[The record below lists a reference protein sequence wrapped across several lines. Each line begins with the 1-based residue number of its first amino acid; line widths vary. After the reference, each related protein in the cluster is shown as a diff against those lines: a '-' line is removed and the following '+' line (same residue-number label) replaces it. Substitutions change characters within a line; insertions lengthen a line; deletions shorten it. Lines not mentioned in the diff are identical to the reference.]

1 MKKLEVRFSRSPNDS
16 LPVGTLAE
24 DRGRVYF
31 EYAPECLA
39 AGLNLS
45 PFRLPLEAGLF
56 EHRDREFGPLPGV
69 FDDSLPDGW
78 GLLLMDRHF
87 RALGLNPPEISP
99 LDRLSWL
106 GTRTMGAL
114 TYHPPADRESVNSS
128 VFDLHDLA
136 RQSRQV
142 LSGAAVD
149 VLPQLLRAGGSPG
162 GARPKVLVGF
172 NPGTGGVISGEDDLP
187 EGFEHWIVKFAA
199 KTDTPDAAAV
209 EYAYSLM
216 AVAAGIDMPPTRL
229 FETSE
234 GDRFFGVKRFDRDSS
249 TALRQAQGP
258 EQRRGASSPPSGN
271 RRYHVHTFGN
281 LIQSN
286 FRIPS
291 ADYADLLKATSLLT
305 RNHQHV
311 LRTFRRM
318 VFNVLAHNRDDHVK
332 NFAFILDD
340 ATGSAPLRQAQGP
353 EQRRGAN
360 SPPSG
365 DWAITPAYDLL
376 YTPGPGGEHT
386 MTLAGEGKNPGRSH
400 MLRLA
405 EQADVSKRQATTIIK
420 EVQAAVTRWADHAAQ
435 ADVSQAGSREI
446 EASLPKLSS

>member
-1 MKKLEVRFSRSPNDS
+1 MKKLEVRFTRGPGDS
-16 LPVGTLAE
+16 LHVGTLAE
-24 DRGRVYF
+24 DRSRVYF
-31 EYAPECLA
+31 EYAPAFLA
-39 AGLNLS
+39 TGLNIS
-45 PFRLPLEAGLF
+45 PFRLPFETGLF
-56 EHRDREFGPLPGV
+56 EHRDRDFGPLPGV

-87 RALGLNPPEISP
+87 RSRRLNLADVSP

-114 TYHPPADRESVNSS
+114 TYHPPTDRENVDAT

-136 RQSRQV
+136 RQSQE
-142 LSGAAVD
+142 LLAGAAVD

-172 NPGTGGVISGEDDLP
+172 DPSTGGVISGEDDLP
-187 EGFEHWIVKFAA
+187 DGFEHWIVKFAPKA
-199 KTDTPDAAAV
+199 DNPDAGAI
-209 EYAYSLM
+209 EYAYAMM
-216 AVAAGIDMPPTRL
+216 AIAAGIDMPPTRL
-229 FETSE
+229 FETAD
-234 GDRFFGVKRFDRDSS
+234 GDRFFGIKRFDRD
-249 TALRQAQGP
+249 
-258 EQRRGASSPPSGN
+258 GN

-305 RNHQHV
+305 RNHQDV
-311 LRTFRRM
+311 LRAFRRM

-340 ATGSAPLRQAQGP
+340 ATGST
-353 EQRRGAN
+353 ES

-365 DWAITPAYDLL
+365 DWSLTPAYDLL

-386 MTLAGEGKNPGRSH
+386 MSLAGEGKNPGRSH
-400 MLRLA
+400 ILRLT
-405 EQADVSKRQATTIIK
+405 ERADVSKREAATII
-420 EVQAAVTRWADHAAQ
+420 EQAQAAVARWQEFAGQ
-435 ADVSQAGSREI
+435 AGVSQASI
-446 EASLPKLSS
+446 QQIAQSLPQLP

>member
-1 MKKLEVRFSRSPNDS
+1 MKKLNVRFTRNPRDW
-16 LPVGTLAE
+16 LPVGALAE

-31 EYAPECLA
+31 EYAAEFLTT
-39 AGLNLS
+39 GLNLS
-45 PFRLPLEAGLF
+45 PFRLPFEPGLF
-56 EHRDREFGPLPGV
+56 EHTDRQFGPLPGL

-87 RALGLNPPEISP
+87 RSLGRNLAEISP

-114 TYHPPADRESVNSS
+114 TYHPPTDRENTNTS

-136 RQSRQV
+136 RQSQEILR
-142 LSGAAVD
+142 GDAVD

-172 NPGTGGVISGEDDLP
+172 DPDTNNLISGEDDLP
-187 EGFEHWIVKFAA
+187 DGFEHWIVKFAA
-199 KTDTPDAAAV
+199 ETDADDAGAM

-216 AVAAGIDMPPTRL
+216 AREAGIDMPMTRL

-234 GDRFFGVKRFDRDSS
+234 GDRFFGIKRFDR
-249 TALRQAQGP
+249 G
-258 EQRRGASSPPSGN
+258 GN

-305 RNHQHV
+305 RNHQDV
-311 LRTFRRM
+311 LRAFRRM

-332 NFAFILDD
+332 NFAFLLDD
-340 ATGSAPLRQAQGP
+340 ATS
-353 EQRRGAN
+353 
-360 SPPSG
+360 
-365 DWAITPAYDLL
+365 DWTLTPAYDLL
-376 YTPGPGGEHT
+376 YTPGPGGEHA
-386 MTLAGEGKNPGRSH
+386 MTLAGEGRNPGRSH
-400 MLRLA
+400 VLRLA
-405 EQADVSKRQATTIIK
+405 EQVDVSQREATGILD
-420 EVQAAVTRWADHAAQ
+420 EVQAAIARWPAHATEAGLSKAGAKQIAQ
-435 ADVSQAGSREI
+435 
-446 EASLPKLSS
+446 SLPELR

>member
-1 MKKLEVRFSRSPNDS
+1 MKKLEVRFTRSPGEW
-16 LPVGTLAE
+16 LPVGALVE
-24 DRGRVYF
+24 DHGRVYF
-31 EYAPECLA
+31 QYAPEFLA
-39 AGLNLS
+39 TGLNLS
-45 PFRLPLEAGLF
+45 PFNLPFEPGLF
-56 EHRDREFGPLPGV
+56 EHADREFGPLPGV

-87 RALGLNPPEISP
+87 RSRGMNLAEVSP

-114 TYHPPADRESVNSS
+114 TYHPPADRENVDAS

-136 RQSRQV
+136 GQSQEI

-149 VLPQLLRAGGSPG
+149 VLPQLLRAGGTPG

-172 NPGTGGVISGEDDLP
+172 NPATGGVISGEDDLP
-187 EGFEHWIVKFAA
+187 DGFEHWIVKFAA
-199 KTDTPDAAAV
+199 KTDGPDAGAI

-216 AVAAGIDMPPTRL
+216 AAAAGIDMPPARL

-234 GDRFFGVKRFDRDSS
+234 GDRFFGVKRFDRDGS
-249 TALRQAQGP
+249 T
-258 EQRRGASSPPSGN
+258 ASSPHCGN

-305 RNHQHV
+305 RNHQDV
-311 LRTFRRM
+311 PRAFRRM
-318 VFNVLAHNRDDHVK
+318 VFNVQAHNRDDHVK
-332 NFAFILDD
+332 NFAFILNDVS
-340 ATGSAPLRQAQGP
+340 GSAQS
-353 EQRRGAN
+353 

-365 DWAITPAYDLL
+365 TWILSPAYDLL

-386 MTLAGEGKNPGRSH
+386 MTLAGEGRNPGRPH
-400 MLRLA
+400 MLALA
-405 EQADVSKRQATTIIK
+405 EQAGMSTPEAATIID
-420 EVQAAVTRWADHAAQ
+420 EVHAAVSRWNDYAAQ
-435 ADVSQAGSREI
+435 AGASQAGIRQIAQFLSQ
-446 EASLPKLSS
+446 LP